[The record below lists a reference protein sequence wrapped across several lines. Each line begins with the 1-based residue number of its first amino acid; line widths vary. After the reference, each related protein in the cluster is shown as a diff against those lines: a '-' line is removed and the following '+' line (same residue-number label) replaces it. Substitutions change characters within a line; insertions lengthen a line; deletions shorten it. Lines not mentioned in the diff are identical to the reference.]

1 MTMDETK
8 KTASAIKHLG
18 DAELFTLAIPP
29 VGEPEALPRHL
40 SECLSCSRALQEWKA
55 AVREAADEEMEP
67 LERRGEAEWE
77 GLENRTLEAMR
88 DAGRRRRDA
97 AMRWA
102 VPAAAA
108 ALLLAGLLL
117 PARTDR
123 SAGQR
128 PDTTVAAQLSAQDQ
142 RDDALLRDVARLSRG
157 EDGGAWNRLAPEPGS
172 GAPDEERL

>member
-1 MTMDETK
+1 MKETT
-8 KTASAIKHLG
+8 KTPHLT

-40 SECLSCSRALQEWKA
+40 SECLACSRALQEWKG
-55 AVREAADEEMEP
+55 AVRETADEEMEP
-67 LERRGEAEWE
+67 IERRTAAEWE
-77 GLENRTLEAMR
+77 ALENRTIEAMR
-88 DAGRRRRDA
+88 NAGRKRRLA

-117 PARTDR
+117 PSRRAAR
-123 SAGQR
+123 SAAPR
-128 PDTTVAAQLSAQDQ
+128 AEMVAAQLSAQDQ

-157 EDGGAWNRLAPEPGS
+157 EDGGSWNGLAPEPATG
-172 GAPDEERL
+172 EEEQL